1 MAQYQRTDRGAGDM
15 PALDGVDP
23 EILEVEIE
31 EEDGDGPAFMI
42 VDGEVVPVEEG
53 GIADIAPAEWNDN
66 LAEHM
71 DEQDLAIIANELIQS
86 FQTDLDARSEWFD
99 TYKKGLD
106 LIGLKIEERSLP
118 WKDACGV
125 FHPVLAEA
133 LLRYVSEAA
142 LELFPNKGPA
152 SIIMAGSD
160 DSAIRKRAKRVKEEL
175 NYQLT
180 VKMPGNRDDLEMT
193 LFRQALAGSCFRKH
207 YKNPITGRPITKMVP
222 ADYLVMSYGTTDL
235 WSSGRYTHWMSET
248 NRNDIRKLAAIGF
261 YRDIESISP
270 TSTPSDV
277 QEKID
282 DLQGQSK
289 PFELDETCDLLEMYV
304 DYDLPGFEHTKDG
317 KETGIK
323 LPYIITIDKDS
334 EQILSIYRN
343 FDEDKPFEK
352 RRTNFSQYKF
362 SPGFGPYGIGLIHIL
377 GGVSDAAT
385 SILRQLVDAGT
396 MNNVPSGFKSRNLRI
411 KGDDSPLRPG
421 ELRDVDLPPGML
433 SKSIEWVPTKEPS
446 MVLANLLGVLV
457 DEGRRIG
464 SLSDMK
470 IGDAGGANAPV
481 GTTLAL
487 IERHTRVISAVGA
500 RNYVSMDNE
509 LRALKEIIA
518 DMDSGYE
525 YPTEGGPHDR
535 KEDFAATNIVPTA
548 DPSGSTMSQ
557 RIMRLTAVET
567 LASKQPQHYDMALLH
582 RSIVETMDIPN
593 AEKIVPLPDEFVP
606 LDPVTEN
613 MNVLML
619 RPVKAFLAQD
629 HDAHLRVHMAAM
641 QDPLMQQAIGQS
653 PNAAA
658 IQASMMAHIQ
668 EHVAMA
674 YRRRVEQEIG
684 TTLPAPGQ
692 HIDPALEGPL
702 SRAMA
707 DAADRVLQRNTAEAK
722 AQANAQAAADPMVQ
736 LRQEE
741 LSIKK
746 MDAKIK
752 LMGIQAKTA
761 TDQQKIAILAEKEK
775 LEAQIALAELNL
787 QAIELA
793 INAKRA
799 EAEGGL
805 KERSAAA
812 QQALEALKQGI
823 AVMNASEDRD
833 ERRENSKQAAKAKQ
847 GTAGGAR
854 RKSADKS

>member
-1 MAQYQRTDRGAGDM
+1 MAQYQQTDRGAGDLF
-15 PALDGVDP
+15 PEDGDE
-23 EILEVEIE
+23 EILEVEIDGE
-31 EEDGDGPAFMI
+31 DEDGPSFMI
-42 VDGEVVPVEEG
+42 IDGEVVQIDPDEG
-53 GIADIAPAEWNDN
+53 GIADIKEPDWNDN
-66 LAEHM
+66 LAEAM
-71 DEQDLAIIANELIQS
+71 DEQDLAIIANDLLS
-86 FQTDLDARSEWFD
+86 KFQTDLDARAEWFD

-133 LLRYVSEAA
+133 LLRYVAEAA
-142 LELFPNKGPA
+142 LELFPPTGPA
-152 SIIMAGSD
+152 SFKLAGSD
-160 DSAIRKRAKRVKEEL
+160 EPVIRKRGKRVKDEL

-180 VKMPGNRDDLEMT
+180 VKMPENRDDLEMT
-193 LFRQALAGSCFRKH
+193 LFRQALAGSCFRKN
-207 YKNPITGRPITKMVP
+207 YKDPITGRPVAKMVP
-222 ADYLVMSYGTTDL
+222 ADYLVMSYGTTNL
-235 WSSGRYTHWMSET
+235 MSSSRYTHWMAET

-289 PFELDETCDLLEMYV
+289 PYELDETCDLLEMYV

-334 EQILSIYRN
+334 EQVLAIYRN

-352 RRTNFSQYKF
+352 RRTYFAQYKF
-362 SPGFGPYGIGLIHIL
+362 SPGFGPYGVGLIHIL

-396 MNNVPSGFKSRNLRI
+396 MSNVPSGFKSRNLRI
-411 KGDDSPLRPG
+411 KGDDAPLRPG
-421 ELRDVDLPPGML
+421 ELRDVDLPPGMI

-500 RNYVSMDNE
+500 RNYISMDQE
-509 LRALKEIIA
+509 LRAFKDIIA
-518 DMDSGYE
+518 EMDGDYE
-525 YPTEGGPHDR
+525 YPTEGGPHSR
-535 KEDFAATNIVPTA
+535 KEDFSATNIVPTA

-557 RIMRLTAVET
+557 RIMRLTAVEV

-582 RSIVETMDIPN
+582 RSIVETMEIPN
-593 AEKIVPLPDEFVP
+593 AEKIVPLPDEFIPV
-606 LDPVTEN
+606 DPVTEN
-613 MNVLML
+613 MNVMML
-619 RPVKAFLAQD
+619 RPVKAFLEQD
-629 HDAHLRVHMAAM
+629 HESHIAVHMAAM
-641 QDPLMQQAIGQS
+641 QDPMIQQLVGQG
-653 PNAAA
+653 PNATAVQAA
-658 IQASMMAHIQ
+658 MSAHIQ
-668 EHVAMA
+668 EHVGMA
-674 YRRRVEQEIG
+674 YRRRIEQEAGI
-684 TTLPAPGQ
+684 TLPAPGAPV
-692 HIDPALEGPL
+692 DPAQEA
-702 SRAMA
+702 SMA
-707 DAADRVLQRNTAEAK
+707 RLMAQAADRVLQRNTAEAK
-722 AQANAQAAADPMVQ
+722 AKVNQQAAADPMIQ
-736 LRQEE
+736 LRQKE
-741 LSIKK
+741 LEIKH
-746 MDAKIK
+746 MDSQIK
-752 LMGIQAKTA
+752 LMTAQMRQA
-761 TDQQKIAILAEKEK
+761 TDTQKTEILARKEE
-775 LEAQIALAELNL
+775 LEGRIALADLNL
-787 QAIELA
+787 RSIELA
-793 INAKRA
+793 INAKQADA
-799 EAEGGL
+799 ESGL
-805 KERSAAA
+805 KERTAAA

-833 ERRENSKQAAKAKQ
+833 ERRESSKEAARSKERA
-847 GTAGGAR
+847 AR
-854 RKSADKS
+854 KPRPKSTN